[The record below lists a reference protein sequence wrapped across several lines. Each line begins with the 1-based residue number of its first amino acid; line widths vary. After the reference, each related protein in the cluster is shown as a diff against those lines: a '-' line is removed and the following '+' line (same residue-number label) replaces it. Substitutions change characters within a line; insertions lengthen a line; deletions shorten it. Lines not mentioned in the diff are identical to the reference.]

1 MAIILHTLPLITKL
15 LLVVLLHFSKISSAI
30 DTITQSQPLSDG
42 STLVSKGDIFE
53 LGFFNLG
60 NSTNRYVGIWY
71 KNIPVRRVVWVANR
85 DNPIRDN
92 SSKLIIS
99 SDGNLV
105 LLNQNQTLLWS
116 TNITTKVAISSP
128 IVQLLDDGNL
138 VLKNEKQN
146 NVDENFLWQSFDY
159 PSDTI
164 LPGMKAGWDKKK
176 GLDRNIVAWKN
187 WDDPSSSDYTSA
199 MVLTPNP
206 ESFIWK
212 GSTKVYRTGP
222 WTGPRSSGIVGL
234 TENPIYNYEFVNNE
248 DEVYYLFTLK
258 NSSVVSIVVLNQTT
272 SVRQRLIWISESK
285 TWNAYLTLPQDNCD
299 VYNICGKNGLCT
311 LNESPIC
318 QCLDGYKPKSPQQWN
333 ATDWR
338 QGCVRNGN
346 WSCGVK
352 NRDGFKR
359 IVGMKLPD
367 TTYSWIDEK
376 MTLEKCKA
384 KCLEN
389 CSCSAYSNLDSTG
402 KGLGCSIW
410 FGDLNDLRVSQS
422 GQDLYIRIDSS
433 DIDDKNGQIK
443 IVLAVSIPVSV
454 VLVMVLVFTYIYM
467 TKAKYKK
474 IATTSE
480 VKEDKYDDFELPI
493 FDQVTI
499 LKATNN
505 FSVDNKLGEGGFGP
519 VYKGTLLDG
528 QEIAVKRLS
537 QSSGQGIKEFKNE
550 VILCAKLQHR
560 NLVKV
565 VGCCIEGV
573 EKMLIY
579 EYMSNKSLD
588 SILYD
593 PFQNFGMARMCG
605 GDQIEG
611 RTNRIVGTY
620 GYMAPEYVID
630 GLFSIKS
637 DVFIFGVL
645 LLEIISGKKNRSDS
659 YQEHDQN
666 LIGYAWRLWKEGKP
680 LNLVD
685 DYLRNSCIESEAL
698 RCIQIGLLCLQHHP
712 DDRPNMTFVV
722 VMLSSES
729 TLPKPKEPGLLV
741 TRFSVDGEPSAE
753 RHTSSSFNEI
763 TISRIDAR

>member
-1 MAIILHTLPLITKL
+1 VL
-15 LLVVLLHFSKISSAI
+15 LLFSKISSAI
-30 DTITQSQPLSDG
+30 DTITQTQSLSDG

-60 NSTNRYVGIWY
+60 NSSNRYVGIWY

-85 DNPIRDN
+85 DNPIKDN

-359 IVGMKLPD
+359 IAGMKLPD

-410 FGDLNDLRVSQS
+410 FGDLIDLRVSQS

-433 DIDDKNGQIK
+433 DIG
-443 IVLAVSIPVSV
+443 
-454 VLVMVLVFTYIYM
+454 
-467 TKAKYKK
+467 KY
-474 IATTSE
+474 S
-480 VKEDKYDDFELPI
+480 
-493 FDQVTI
+493 
-499 LKATNN
+499 NN
-505 FSVDNKLGEGGFGP
+505 
-519 VYKGTLLDG
+519 
-528 QEIAVKRLS
+528 LS
-537 QSSGQGIKEFKNE
+537 FLFI
-550 VILCAKLQHR
+550 
-560 NLVKV
+560 
-565 VGCCIEGV
+565 
-573 EKMLIY
+573 MLIY
-579 EYMSNKSLD
+579 Y
-588 SILYD
+588 YY
-593 PFQNFGMARMCG
+593 
-605 GDQIEG
+605 QI
-611 RTNRIVGTY
+611 
-620 GYMAPEYVID
+620 
-630 GLFSIKS
+630 
-637 DVFIFGVL
+637 
-645 LLEIISGKKNRSDS
+645 
-659 YQEHDQN
+659 
-666 LIGYAWRLWKEGKP
+666 
-680 LNLVD
+680 
-685 DYLRNSCIESEAL
+685 
-698 RCIQIGLLCLQHHP
+698 
-712 DDRPNMTFVV
+712 
-722 VMLSSES
+722 
-729 TLPKPKEPGLLV
+729 
-741 TRFSVDGEPSAE
+741 
-753 RHTSSSFNEI
+753 
-763 TISRIDAR
+763 